1 MSTQSVQ
8 AAGTNFRR
16 ERIYTMIT
24 ISVFALVVTLV
35 YGYPILNLVNVSLKT
50 SAEFIQNPNG
60 PTTSFHF
67 ANYAEVFVGNDFV
80 RNFFNSLYYL
90 VASNA
95 LTLTTT
101 ALAAFVISRRYVRF
115 ANLFYLMFLAG
126 LFLPDPLIP
135 QFYLINALGLY
146 NNPIGYILLKTN
158 PGIIML
164 LMVGYYR
171 TIPREFDEAAAI
183 DGSGTMRYL
192 FTFVFP
198 MSTPMLASAIILFSV
213 GIWNDIIGTTVFLT
227 SPRYYPVIR
236 ALFAFVGQYGTDWPP
251 LAAAVFIVAL
261 PLIILFLF
269 FQRYIISGIVSGG
282 MKG

>member
-1 MSTQSVQ
+1 MSTQVQ
-8 AAGTNFRR
+8 MAGTNFRR
-16 ERIYTMIT
+16 ERIASIIT
-24 ISVFALVVTLV
+24 VGLFAMVITLL
-35 YGYPILNLVNVSLKT
+35 YGYPILNLINVSLKT

-67 ANYAEVFVGNDFV
+67 ANYVEVFVGNDFV
-80 RNFFNSLYYL
+80 RNFFNSIYYL
-90 VASNA
+90 IAANA
-95 LTLTTT
+95 LTLSTT
-101 ALAAFVISRRYVRF
+101 ALAAFVISRRYVRW
-115 ANLFYLMFLAG
+115 ANLFYLLFLAG
-126 LFLPDPLIP
+126 IFLPDPLIP

-183 DGSGTMRYL
+183 DGCGTMRYL

-198 MSTPMLASAIILFSV
+198 MSVPVLASAVILFSV

-261 PLIILFLF
+261 PLIIIFLF
-269 FQRYIISGIVSGG
+269 FQRYIISGITSGG